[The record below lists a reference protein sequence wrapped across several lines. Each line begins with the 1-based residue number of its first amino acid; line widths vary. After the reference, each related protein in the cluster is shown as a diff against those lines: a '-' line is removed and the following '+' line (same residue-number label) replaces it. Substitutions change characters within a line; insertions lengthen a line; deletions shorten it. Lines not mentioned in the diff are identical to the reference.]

1 MKKKDGG
8 DSYSIYS
15 DKIRV
20 FLEEGPASINDIC
33 KELKISWATAKSIIE
48 EMKEKE
54 DLKEIVTSKIRI
66 LKLSTDPAFYGVP
79 LTKKQKNDALF
90 LFDTIKK
97 QWKEN
102 QEKEKG
108 PLLATT
114 LQKIAVD
121 VAKKCNCNIPV
132 VSFHYGLVVPI
143 VASPY
148 ANFSK
153 PTNHKKITKV
163 IIHIMP
169 SHPNKYRQEIQK
181 QYSDYGLE
189 LFKVKETI
197 ILLLKQCSDDFNR
210 EKIKNVFSRFLLLC
224 PTDSKE
230 TRLFSLCSDFIDKV
244 YGLILTEN
252 FQGKLEDIKEAFNIL
267 WDYITT
273 YLFFKEIAPYVRKE
287 KQEIF
292 EYIRALQLLS
302 KRSNVEERINYLDS
316 LVDLTKEIQLPM
328 DDESVM
334 IRKILSEGVE
344 EE

>member
-1 MKKKDGG
+1 MKKKDEG
-8 DSYSIYS
+8 DSHGIYF
-15 DKIRV
+15 DKIKD

-33 KELKISWATAKSIIE
+33 KELKISWATAKSVIE
-48 EMKEKE
+48 NLKEKE
-54 DLKEIVTSKIRI
+54 ELKEIVTSKIRI
-66 LKLSTDPAFYGVP
+66 FKLANDPAFYGVP

-90 LFDTIKK
+90 LFDTVKK
-97 QWKEN
+97 EWKGN

-121 VAKKCNCNIPV
+121 VAKKCDCNIPV
-132 VSFHYGLVVPI
+132 VSFHYGLVVPV

-153 PTNHKKITKV
+153 PTNHEQITKV
-163 IIHIMP
+163 VIQIIP
-169 SHPNKYRQEIQK
+169 SHPNKYPKEIEKQYNDYKLETFKAKQEI
-181 QYSDYGLE
+181 L
-189 LFKVKETI
+189 I
-197 ILLLKQCSDDFNR
+197 LLKQCKGKFNK
-210 EKIKNVFSRFLLLC
+210 EEIKKAFSKFLLLC
-224 PTDSKE
+224 PIDSKE

-244 YGLILTEN
+244 YGLVLTEN
-252 FQGKLEDIKEAFNIL
+252 FQNRLEDIKEGFNVL

-273 YLFFKEIAPYVRKE
+273 YLFFKEISPYVGKE

-292 EYIRALQLLS
+292 EYIKALQLLS
-302 KRSNVEERINYLDS
+302 KKSNVEERINYLDS
-316 LVDLTKEIQLPM
+316 LVDLTKEIRLPM

-334 IRKILSEGVE
+334 IRKILSEGAE